1 MSPPGRMCFAKAASA
16 SGPEFMEKLF
26 GKGMGIDD

>member
-1 MSPPGRMCFAKAASA
+1 MICFVKAASV
-16 SGPEFMEKLF
+16 SGPEIMEKLF